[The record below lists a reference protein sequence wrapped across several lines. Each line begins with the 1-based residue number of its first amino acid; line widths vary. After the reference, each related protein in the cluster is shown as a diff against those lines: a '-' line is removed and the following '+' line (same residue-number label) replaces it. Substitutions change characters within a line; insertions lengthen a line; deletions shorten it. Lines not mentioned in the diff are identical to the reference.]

1 MVLWLRWQMGE
12 EDGGKEQ
19 FQPHQKWVVEFF
31 YLFLFHDD
39 GTLKIE
45 PTIILARL
53 QLAKHRCK
61 VFNKK
66 MILQSRSF
74 RHICET
80 KLRVIPAHRHA
91 VIGQIR

>member
-1 MVLWLRWQMGE
+1 VAALA
-12 EDGGKEQ
+12 DGGGGLWKGTI
-19 FQPHQKWVVEFF
+19 PTTSKVGGRL
-31 YLFLFHDD
+31 YLFLFHGD

-66 MILQSRSF
+66 MILQARSF

-80 KLRVIPAHRHA
+80 KLRVIPAHRQSLA
-91 VIGQIR
+91 KKDEE